1 MAELDDAEAA
11 NLRAAFERI
20 FSKFPMVPSDE
31 IEAIRSYGLAEDGR
45 TLIVTLD
52 TVNGAT
58 LMIQATPGRPISV
71 GMV

>member
-1 MAELDDAEAA
+1 MK
-11 NLRAAFERI
+11 LR
-20 FSKFPMVPSDE
+20 
-31 IEAIRSYGLAEDGR
+31 AIRSYGLAEDGR

-58 LMIQATPGRPISV
+58 LMIQATPARPISV